1 MPPPLF
7 FLIVVAT
14 LSCHS
19 PWSRYGHVQAFLS
32 PHPRSRGTPEFR
44 AVERRTPDAS
54 PLSLSAHTLSTST
67 SGGPTGTFFTEEK
80 MEVEVGG
87 KILAFETGKIGRS
100 ADGSVTVRQGETV
113 VYASACAENKPQ
125 ELDFTPLRIDY
136 FERFSAAGMTS
147 GSYTKRD
154 GRASDREILVARLID
169 RPLRPMLTEAWTCET
184 QVLSWVFSYDGVH
197 NSEPMAICAASAAVV
212 LSSIPLETPVAGVQV
227 GRVDGRLVVNP
238 TKQEMANSTLNLMV
252 AGTEEGI
259 LMIEGAAEF
268 LPEEVLLDAL
278 REGHAAIADICRA
291 LREWGAKVGKPKR
304 LGDLCL
310 APPELK
316 PLLQERYAKAIDAA
330 LKSGNRN
337 AYSASLHG
345 IEDSIVAS
353 LGVDSGLPDGEF
365 LARDLKVEFKKLV
378 KQRMALMVAAGRG
391 RADGRGPSEVRP
403 ISIEMGVL
411 PTPHG
416 SVLFTRG
423 ETQALVTV
431 TLGNKGMSQRTE
443 SLDGSDSKRFY
454 LQYSFP
460 PSSVGEVGRVGA
472 PGRREIGHGNLAERA
487 LLPVIPSEED
497 FPYALRVESMIME
510 SCGSSSMASACG
522 GSLAL
527 MDCGVPLKRHIAG
540 VAMGLL
546 LDEAVDEPIVL
557 TDILGLEDAFGTMDF
572 KICGDAEGVTTFQL
586 DIKCNGLTFP
596 TLEKALRQAKEGR
609 LHILKIMEEACPA
622 PRAEMRGN
630 VMRISQVKINPSFI
644 GKLIGPQGRQVGRG
658 GRRAG
663 GRAGGKRRPLRCL
676 VK

>member
-1 MPPPLF
+1 
-7 FLIVVAT
+7 
-14 LSCHS
+14 
-19 PWSRYGHVQAFLS
+19 
-32 PHPRSRGTPEFR
+32 
-44 AVERRTPDAS
+44 
-54 PLSLSAHTLSTST
+54 
-67 SGGPTGTFFTEEK
+67 

-87 KILAFETGKIGRS
+87 KTLAFETGKIGRS

-316 PLLQERYAKAIDAA
+316 PLLQERYAEAIDAA

-353 LGVDSGLPDGEF
+353 LGVDSGLPDGKF
-365 LARDLKVEFKKLV
+365 LGRDLKVEFKKLV

-391 RADGRGPSEVRP
+391 RADGRGPAEVRP

-497 FPYALRVESMIME
+497 FPYTLRVESMIME

-658 GRRAG
+658 EGRAG

-676 VK
+676 VR